1 MSLPIVL
8 RPEATKDVAPDLPA
22 QATDNRRQPS
32 RRPNASCRK
41 FHFLGS
47 VIPAAA
53 LSGRKAHLT

>member
-1 MSLPIVL
+1 MSLPVVL
-8 RPEATKDVAPDLPA
+8 RPEATKDAAPDIPA
-22 QATDNRRQPS
+22 QATDNRRHRS
-32 RRPNASCRK
+32 RRSNASCRT